1 MASLLSSAS
10 TSSELTVVV
19 PPTIHCG
26 GGFVEGEVLLN
37 FRQLQEENFDEVCV
51 ELSGDIH
58 TCVLS
63 GPQNPVHPILR
74 LDSGAA
80 YPQPDTDVLHLPFRF
95 PLPDGLPPF
104 FHFRI
109 WEINTSILYAINTT
123 GVRRGKFKVNKKVH
137 TPIMVLPKDEA
148 GVGVRM
154 GLGAGVGPGS
164 YTRWKDVWAE
174 EKIRKGI
181 WGEHATA
188 RVMASIPDI
197 PVLPLFTPLPFLITI
212 TTMTPPMTRA
222 KALSHPQNKPIF
234 PAPPQSHTDIHFC
247 LCRNLVLCPEGFLW
261 TAYEVVASFFGAGTI
276 AQDVVADVEVAEKEW
291 HPEAEEIGAGGR
303 GGEMGRWVQRASFS
317 SKFTLNVPTF
327 SAPSLAVNYYLSLK
341 VPFPGM
347 GNDMLLKVPVTIT
360 SGLNQPWL
368 KSDPNPESQPQ
379 LQPQCQAQA
388 EPKSE
393 SQAAS
398 VGGDT
403 HSEADVPASSVYCHS
418 PTRDLGLPPY
428 VCFVSPF
435 DRCKSESDGYERYRE
450 YWEAESERDGGRLD
464 P

>member
-10 TSSELTVVV
+10 TSSALTVVV

-26 GGFVEGEVLLN
+26 GSFVEGEVLLN

-51 ELSGDIH
+51 ELSGDIQTRVRRNKH
-58 TCVLS
+58 LYEEKHRILS
-63 GPQNPVHPILR
+63 SQFYVWTR
-74 LDSGAA
+74 GAA

-95 PLPDGLPPF
+95 PLPDGLPPS
-104 FHFRI
+104 FHFRV
-109 WEINTSILYAINTT
+109 WEINTSILYAIDTT

-164 YTRWKDVWAE
+164 YTRWKNVWAE

-181 WGEHATA
+181 WGEYATA
-188 RVMASIPDI
+188 RVMVSIPDV

-212 TTMTPPMTRA
+212 TTMTAPMTRA

-234 PAPPQSHTDIHFC
+234 PAPPQSHTDIHFR

-261 TAYEVVASFFGAGTI
+261 TTDEIVASFFGAGTI
-276 AQDVVADVEVAEKEW
+276 AQDVVADVELAEKEW
-291 HPEAEEIGAGGR
+291 HPEAEENGAGGR
-303 GGEMGRWVQRASFS
+303 GGEMGQWVQRASFS
-317 SKFTLNVPTF
+317 SKFTLNVPPTF
-327 SAPSLAVNYYLSLK
+327 SAPTVVVNYYLSLK
-341 VPFPGM
+341 VSFPGM
-347 GNDMLLKVPVTIT
+347 GNDILLKVPVTIT

-368 KSDPNPESQPQ
+368 KSDPGLK
-379 LQPQCQAQA
+379 LQPQPQSQAQA
-388 EPKSE
+388 EPQSE

-403 HSEADVPASSVYCHS
+403 QSEADAPASSVYCHA
-418 PTRDLGLPPY
+418 PTRDLGLPP
-428 VCFVSPF
+428 
-435 DRCKSESDGYERYRE
+435 E